1 MSDNLLG
8 MSDEDF
14 IRNAGSLEESYD
26 EPEEAQD
33 EPQEEAELDTDSNEE
48 YEQDASEE
56 SEETGSDDYEQD
68 DSEDEPE
75 TDENEEEVTEEPE
88 AEEDNTPSDEVAS
101 DELKRIL
108 QPFKANGKDVQVKS
122 VDEALTLMQMGAN
135 YTKKMQALQPNLK
148 MLKTL
153 EKNDLLNEDKLNFL
167 IDLNKK
173 DPKAIAQLMKEAELD
188 PMDLETDVEYTPT
201 NHQVSAEALR
211 LEEVLDSLE
220 STPTYSKCIDV
231 VGNQWDE
238 DSRTAVRKDPTIIA
252 QLNEQMSLGI
262 YDKIVNE
269 VERVKMF
276 GGLQGMSDL
285 DAYRT
290 VGRSLY
296 EKGELGAPAQQRKPI
311 ATTQVK
317 SKDAVLSQKRKAATT
332 PKPSRTTKRNELSPL
347 AMSDEE
353 FLKINNIRL

>member
-1 MSDNLLG
+1 MSDNILG

-14 IRNAGSLEESYD
+14 IRNAGKFEEYTEGAQNEPQDDNVDEVDQEDTQEEYVEQEASEELEDKKAEEEYTDEEPETVEEEESNTD
-26 EPEEAQD
+26 EPEEK
-33 EPQEEAELDTDSNEE
+33 ETSSET
-48 YEQDASEE
+48 DASV
-56 SEETGSDDYEQD
+56 DD
-68 DSEDEPE
+68 
-75 TDENEEEVTEEPE
+75 
-88 AEEDNTPSDEVAS
+88 
-101 DELKRIL
+101 LKRLL

-153 EKNDLLNEDKLNFL
+153 EKNNLLTEDKINFL

-173 DPKAIAQLMKEAELD
+173 DPKAIAQLIKDAELD

-238 DSRTAVRKDPTIIA
+238 GSRTEFRKNPVLFQ

-262 YDKIVNE
+262 YDKIAAE

-276 GGLQGMSDL
+276 GGLQGMSDF
-285 DAYRT
+285 DAYRS
-290 VGRSLY
+290 VGKSLY
-296 EKGELGAPAQQRKPI
+296 EKGELSVPTRQPKPV
-311 ATTQVK
+311 ARTQVK
-317 SKDAVLSQKRKAATT
+317 QKDAQLTQQRRAATT
-332 PKPSRTTKRNELSPL
+332 PKTSRTSVRQDTLNPL
-347 AMSDEE
+347 AMDDNE